1 MVETWKW
8 GQQFYKYTLAR
19 TTQYNGRSRLQPMST
34 STTHFAANQ
43 YGVSLSQTLFSI
55 DLFRSAISLN
65 SIGGLILWIHLIYIQ
80 RVHDLRCCSTAPD
93 GKSKE
98 TQTPQLLKIAVG
110 GATELL
116 RLFSPAAPDRWF
128 FLEPCCSFY
137 ICFWVWIN
145 VNLTIWLE
153 LGLIWV
159 EEFMPSVICFLRMEQ
174 IYTWLKCISANFWLL

>member
-1 MVETWKW
+1 MA
-8 GQQFYKYTLAR
+8 GLGCSPCPRPLHILPR
-19 TTQYNGRSRLQPMST
+19 TNTVSLSL
-34 STTHFAANQ
+34 
-43 YGVSLSQTLFSI
+43 SLSQTHFSI
-55 DLFRSAISLN
+55 DWFRSAISLY

-145 VNLTIWLE
+145 VNLTMWLE